1 MIQVVNTVF
10 RNNTN
15 NASVDTQNNETTIED
30 LYRRVQTS
38 GGMTIFLSNQITDIL
53 IDNCTFEYNRASVNP
68 PNDSRPVLL
77 KQNGHG
83 GAFLIRLN
91 STRNSTV
98 RILNSRFL
106 NNFAQVD
113 GGGVYIS
120 YSDHA
125 DSNNFTF
132 RNLTFESNTVEQA
145 AGGAISIN
153 SFGLT
158 FNNQFLLEDCHFYDN
173 KGSAGGGF
181 SMALYDS
188 NLDSTESPDSIQ
200 FTRCDFISN
209 SAVNEGTAIG
219 LFSLVHVDQ
228 VGFPVKF
235 EEWYVHMHS
244 ALTLLNGHSSITP
257 FCKNA

>member
-1 MIQVVNTVF
+1 MINVVNTVF

-15 NASVDTQNNETTIED
+15 NASASTQNDETTIED

-38 GGMTIFLSNQITDIL
+38 GGMTIFLSDQKTDIL
-53 IDNCTFEYNRASVNP
+53 IDNCTFEYNRASVNL

-91 STRNSTV
+91 STQNSTV
-98 RILNSRFL
+98 KILNSRFL
-106 NNFAQVD
+106 NNYAQVD

-120 YSDHA
+120 YSDKA
-125 DSNNFTF
+125 ESNVFTF
-132 RNLTFESNTVEQA
+132 SNLTFESNTVEQA
-145 AGGAISIN
+145 AGGAISVN

-158 FNNQFLLEDCHFYDN
+158 FNNTFLLEDCHFYDN

-181 SMALYDS
+181 SMALYES
-188 NLDSTESPDSIQ
+188 NLDSTERPDSIQ
-200 FTRCDFISN
+200 FTRCNFISN
-209 SAVNEGTAIG
+209 SAINEGTAIG

-235 EEWYVHMHS
+235 EDWYVKKTS
-244 ALTLLNGHSSITP
+244 KCTLH
-257 FCKNA
+257 